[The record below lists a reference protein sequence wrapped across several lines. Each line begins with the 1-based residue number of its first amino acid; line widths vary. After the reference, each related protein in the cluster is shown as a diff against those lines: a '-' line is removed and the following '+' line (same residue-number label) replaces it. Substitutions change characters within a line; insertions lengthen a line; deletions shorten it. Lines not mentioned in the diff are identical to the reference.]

1 MFRTAAFKLWQRA
14 ALAATAFTIVSSTA
28 FVVIPQNQPRCAPSQ
43 PTTTRPVGSWSAVCG
58 LASPVQCQ
66 ALNAEV
72 AWEME
77 ENDSYHYQKIDLPSR
92 AIEVSHI
99 IFGQLL
105 KEGCIERYA
114 VYKRINKIGN
124 ESPEIIVSDIHLGNN
139 LDGHEGVV
147 HGGILAMLFD
157 DSMGMAFG
165 VMGIDMA
172 YTANLN
178 VDYRVPV
185 LANSRVLIRVRLSK
199 HEGRK
204 LYFSAQMT
212 SLDGSILYAE
222 STTLYIIPK
231 P

>member
-1 MFRTAAFKLWQRA
+1 
-14 ALAATAFTIVSSTA
+14 
-28 FVVIPQNQPRCAPSQ
+28 
-43 PTTTRPVGSWSAVCG
+43 VCG
-58 LASPVQCQ
+58 LDSRVQCQ
-66 ALNAEV
+66 AVNADA
-72 AWEME
+72 AWEIE
-77 ENDSYHYQKIDLPSR
+77 ENDSYHYQKIELPSR

-105 KEGCIERYA
+105 KDGCIERYA
-114 VYKRINKIGN
+114 VYKRINKIGE
-124 ESPEIIVSDIHLGNN
+124 ESPELIVSDIHLGNN

-165 VMGIDMA
+165 VMGINMA

-199 HEGRK
+199 QEGRK

-212 SLDGSILYAE
+212 SLDGLDSLRRVDHSVCYPKTMNRT
-222 STTLYIIPK
+222 STSLSYGTTGTL
-231 P
+231 

>member
-1 MFRTAAFKLWQRA
+1 MFRTAAFKSRQRA
-14 ALAATAFTIVSSTA
+14 ALAATAFTLASSTA
-28 FVVIPQNQPRCAPSQ
+28 FAVIPHIQHRCAPSKQ
-43 PTTTRPVGSWSAVCG
+43 ATKWPVGSWSAVSG
-58 LASPVQCQ
+58 LASRVQCQ
-66 ALNAEV
+66 ALNSET
-72 AWEME
+72 AWEVE
-77 ENDSYHYQKIDLPSR
+77 ESDSYHYQKIDLPSR
-92 AIEVSHI
+92 AIETSHI

-105 KEGCIERYA
+105 KEGCIERYT
-114 VYKRINKIGN
+114 VYKRINKIGE
-124 ESPEIIVSDIHLGNN
+124 ESPELIVSDIHLGNN

-165 VMGIDMA
+165 AMGIKMA

-199 HEGRK
+199 QEGRK

-212 SLDGSILYAE
+212 SLDASILYAE
-222 STTLYIIPK
+222 STTLYVIPK
-231 P
+231 Q